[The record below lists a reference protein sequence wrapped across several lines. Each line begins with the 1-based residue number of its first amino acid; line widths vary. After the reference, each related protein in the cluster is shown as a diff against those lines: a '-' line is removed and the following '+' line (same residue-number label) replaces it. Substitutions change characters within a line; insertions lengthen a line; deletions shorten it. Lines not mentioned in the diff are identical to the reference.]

1 MVLSTARDVPLA
13 FTQMGDG
20 EKEKQKINIMSQTIP
35 SYTIWDTR
43 IILWQNLGMKV
54 TVKNVEE
61 QALCCLF
68 SLIIMKCFYIGL
80 FVTGKYRYYLLS
92 PESIYLTLSC
102 KPKDNTTV
110 YQKGQK

>member
-35 SYTIWDTR
+35 GYTIWDTR

-61 QALCCLF
+61 QALFCLF
-68 SLIIMKCFYIGL
+68 PTDHHEMLL
-80 FVTGKYRYYLLS
+80 YRT
-92 PESIYLTLSC
+92 IC
-102 KPKDNTTV
+102 KKVSTDTT
-110 YQKGQK
+110 Y